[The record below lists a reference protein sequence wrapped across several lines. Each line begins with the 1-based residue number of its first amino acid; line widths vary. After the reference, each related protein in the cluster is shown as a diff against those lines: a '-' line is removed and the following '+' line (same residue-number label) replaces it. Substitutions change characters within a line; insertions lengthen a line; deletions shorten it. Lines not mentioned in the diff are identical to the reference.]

1 MTYKLDVY
9 TEPLYYEVAFSF
21 FNPKRQVDCFEEI
34 IKRFSR
40 IKVNRFLDIA
50 CGPSLQLREIARRG
64 YEAVGLD
71 KSREMLQYLREKA
84 KEEGLRIE
92 TIQADMS
99 NFKLDKKADFAFIMM
114 GSFAFKSNE
123 DLLRHLDSVATSLK
137 SGGLYLIQNFEVDWA
152 VDWTQPQRQTWEMEK
167 DCIKVKTTYE
177 TVVKNIIDQIVTE
190 KITLE
195 VDDHGRKGVFTH
207 EEDMK
212 LVFPQEFKLLLRINK
227 KFEFLGWWKGS
238 VDWWYLDQPL
248 EKAEDLNLN
257 INMVLLRRKQHRLD
271 L

>member
-9 TEPLYYEVAFSF
+9 AEPLYYEVAFSF
-21 FNPKRQVDCFEEI
+21 FIPKRQVDCFEEI

-40 IKVNRFLDIA
+40 IRVKRFLDVA

-71 KSREMLQYLREKA
+71 KSEEMLQYLREKA
-84 KEEGLRIE
+84 EEEGLKIE
-92 TIQADMS
+92 TIQADMT
-99 NFKLDKKADFAFIMM
+99 NFRLDKKADFAFVMI

-123 DLLRHLDSVATSLK
+123 DVLKHLDSVAASLK
-137 SGGLYLIQNFEVDWA
+137 SGGLYFIQNFGVNWK
-152 VDWTQPQRQTWEMEK
+152 VDWTKPQTQTWDMER
-167 DCIKVKTTYE
+167 DGIKVKATYE

-207 EEDMK
+207 EEDIK
-212 LVFPQEFKLLLRINK
+212 LVFPQEFKLLVNINK

-238 VDWWYLDQPL
+238 VDEWYLDQPL
-248 EKAEDLNLN
+248 EKADDSN
-257 INMVLLRRKQHRLD
+257 INMILLRRK
-271 L
+271 